1 MKSIKKYINHVR
13 SQSEH
18 TKLTHAIVVASV
30 CTGIFAAIY
39 LYFVRGITPPT
50 PEILKVE
57 QVVYESKN

>member
-13 SQSEH
+13 EQSEH
-18 TKLTHAIVVASV
+18 TKLTHAIIVASA